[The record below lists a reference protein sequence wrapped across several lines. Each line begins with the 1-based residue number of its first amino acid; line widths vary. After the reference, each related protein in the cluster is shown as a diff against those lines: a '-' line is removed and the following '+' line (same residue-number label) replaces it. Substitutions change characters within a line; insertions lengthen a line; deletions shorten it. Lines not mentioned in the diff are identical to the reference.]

1 VTVIRVAV
9 VDDHPVVR
17 DGTAAL
23 LDLEPDLEV
32 VVTAGSLPELAERLA
47 TAPAKGVDVI
57 VLDIRLGQASGL
69 DLLPQLAAEGSGAPA
84 TVVLSAYDYPQYVE
98 AAHRLGAAGYVLKTA
113 PTAELIEAIRRAAAG
128 GLSFSVRPSAT
139 VRALSE
145 RERDVVRLVI
155 DGRSND
161 EIGGQLGIGGKTVET
176 HLRRLFERHG
186 LASRTELATRAIREG
201 WLDVPA

>member
-32 VVTAGSLPELAERLA
+32 VITAGSLPELAERLA
-47 TAPAKGVDVI
+47 AAPAQGVDVI

-113 PTAELIEAIRRAAAG
+113 PTAVLIEAIRRAAAG
-128 GLSFSVRPSAT
+128 GLSFSVRPSRPFGHSPSASAT
-139 VRALSE
+139 WFAWSSMGAVMMRSAASWASVE
-145 RERDVVRLVI
+145 RPSRRI
-155 DGRSND
+155 FGGSSNGTAWPHARS
-161 EIGGQLGIGGKTVET
+161 
-176 HLRRLFERHG
+176 
-186 LASRTELATRAIREG
+186 SR
-201 WLDVPA
+201 PAPSVKAG